1 LPMIEGLR
9 HELQSLLADGED
21 GRDRVEARSLLRA
34 CLARNIS
41 EGLAQA
47 AREHERREAV
57 PVALAHIAAYLDC
70 SLSQDEWQAVVA
82 KLADDPA
89 VRADVA
95 SAVRLLDDLE
105 APPLVPREHLLARA
119 VDALSAPQVSRRA
132 EDRDNDAGEFA
143 VGAQP
148 GGAGASRATTRAS
161 APWRS

>member
-1 LPMIEGLR
+1 MIEGLR

-41 EGLAQA
+41 EGLAHA
-47 AREHERREAV
+47 AREHERSEAV

-105 APPLVPREHLLARA
+105 APPLVPPKNLLARA
-119 VDALSAPQVSRRA
+119 VDALPAPQAGRRPTA
-132 EDRDNDAGEFA
+132 PANDAARFGCE
-143 VGAQP
+143 
-148 GGAGASRATTRAS
+148 
-161 APWRS
+161 